1 MFSKAPLDALG
12 SSSIKDVLD
21 DARKNH
27 STQKVLPK
35 ENLMHGSLQHQENDP
50 HPSSE
55 KDTIYTSHPTFTQAL
70 RFWLK
75 LGFISFGGPAG
86 QIAIMQQELVERR
99 KWVSTERFLNALN
112 YCMLLP
118 GPEAQ
123 QLAIYIGW
131 LLHRVVGGIVAGSLF
146 VIPSIFVLFG
156 LSYIYAAYGN
166 ISWIASVFSGLKPAV
181 IAVVAA
187 AVIRIGKK
195 ALGNSVMIAIA
206 GLSFIA
212 IFFFKT
218 PFPVIVLSAGLIGL
232 LGGMLLP
239 GQFIATKGQRTAISE
254 NGYVVICEDP
264 VSCHINPSNRR
275 NIFLILAFLL
285 LWAGPMLMIYLLSG
299 APVFF
304 TEGLFFTKAAFLTF
318 GGAYAVLPY
327 IAQAGVEQYAWLTGT
342 QMIDGLGLAET
353 TPGPLIMVVQ
363 FIGFLAGWNY
373 PGVLGPLGG
382 AIIGSLV
389 ATYFTFLPCFFFIFI
404 GAPYIEK
411 LRGNLKLTSALS
423 SITAAV
429 VGVVLNLAVW
439 FGVQVLMPAEIGF
452 NWFGAI
458 LGAASFAAIQWG
470 KLGIITVILGAAGVG
485 LCQYLAVTALS

>member
-1 MFSKAPLDALG
+1 MRL
-12 SSSIKDVLD
+12 SS
-21 DARKNH
+21 H
-27 STQKVLPK
+27 
-35 ENLMHGSLQHQENDP
+35 HQENDP

-55 KDTIYTSHPTFTQAL
+55 QGMPHSTHPSFTQAL
-70 RFWLK
+70 RFWVK
-75 LGFISFGGPAG
+75 LGFISFGGPTG
-86 QIAIMQQELVERR
+86 QIAIMQQEVVEKR

-131 LLHRVVGGIVAGSLF
+131 LLHKIPGGVAAGAFF
-146 VIPSIFVLFG
+146 VIPSMFVLFA
-156 LSYIYAAYGN
+156 LSYVYVAFGEV
-166 ISWIASVFSGLKPAV
+166 SWVASIFSGLKPAV
-181 IAVVAA
+181 LAIVAA
-187 AVIRIGKK
+187 AVIRIARK
-195 ALGNSVMIAIA
+195 ALGNSIMVAIA
-206 GLSFIA
+206 ALSFVA
-212 IFFFKT
+212 IYFLKV
-218 PFPVIVLSAGLIGL
+218 PFPVIILGAGLVGL
-232 LGGMLLP
+232 AGGMLLP
-239 GQFIATKGQRTAISE
+239 GRFGAKNGRRSAVTE

-264 VSCHINPSNRR
+264 LTCHIQPSSRR
-275 NIFLILAFLL
+275 SLLLVLMFLL
-285 LWAGPMLMIYLLSG
+285 LWGGPMLALYLFSS

-304 TEGLFFTKAAFLTF
+304 KEGLFFTKAAFLTF

-327 IAQAGVEQYAWLTGT
+327 IAQAGVEQYAWLTGP

-373 PGVLGPLGG
+373 PGVLTPLGG

-389 ATYFTFLPCFFFIFI
+389 ATYFTFLPCFFFIFL

-411 LRGNLKLTSALS
+411 LRGNLKLSSALS

-439 FGVQVLMPAEIGF
+439 FGVQVLVPGGGGF

-458 LGAASFAAIQWG
+458 VCGASFAAIQWG
-470 KLGIITVILGAAGVG
+470 KLGMVTVVLGAGAAG
-485 LCQYLAVTALS
+485 LCRHAVLAVLS